1 MPILIGLS
9 LIIIVFIHF
18 SKSREKNAKKNSE
31 EFWKKERESKF
42 VPRKDI
48 SSLDYITIPYGSLPF
63 RHYMPGHGTPVRL
76 AGNTT
81 APEAPMDF
89 SDGIGHFSVTT
100 EKTDK
105 LLAVDELL
113 SELASENRHTEE
125 SPSPRSAEYTAPLS
139 EELANAEL
147 ELCKLADS
155 RILNLTGIS
164 NTELRLTYG
173 TANLDPLM
181 SYDHNFTVLI
191 RSLQKWGSLLASA
204 GHPEDAVTVLSY
216 AVSIGSDIA
225 GTYAVLAR
233 LYKARGEVSK
243 IEELKETAEGLT
255 TLMKPS
261 ILRDLEQ
268 LSSESA

>member
-9 LIIIVFIHF
+9 LIIIVFIGF
-18 SKSREKNAKKNSE
+18 SKSRDKNAKKNSE

-48 SSLDYITIPYGSLPF
+48 SSLDYISIPYSSLPF
-63 RHYMPGHGTPVRL
+63 RYYMPGPASPVRIVKGSVSE
-76 AGNTT
+76 A
-81 APEAPMDF
+81 APADF
-89 SDGIGHFSVTT
+89 TDSTGQFSVTT
-100 EKTDK
+100 EPSDK
-105 LLAVDELL
+105 LHIVDELL
-113 SELASENRHTEE
+113 SELSSDSDNSESR
-125 SPSPRSAEYTAPLS
+125 PSPNNSAYIAPLS
-139 EELANAEL
+139 EELADVES
-147 ELCKLADS
+147 EICKLS
-155 RILNLTGIS
+155 NSKILNLTGIS

-181 SYDHNFTVLI
+181 SYDHNFTQLI

-233 LYKARGEVSK
+233 LYKSKGEFTK
-243 IEELKETAEGLT
+243 IEELKASAEKLT

-268 LSSESA
+268 LTSQSV

>member
-9 LIIIVFIHF
+9 LIIIVFIQF
-18 SKSREKNAKKNSE
+18 SKSREKNVKKNSE

-48 SSLDYITIPYGSLPF
+48 SSLDYITIPYNSLPF
-63 RHYMPGHGTPVRL
+63 RYYTPGHGAPVLLTGNVSTPR
-76 AGNTT
+76 TPT
-81 APEAPMDF
+81 DF
-89 SDGIGHFSVTT
+89 SDSTGQFSVTA
-100 EKTDK
+100 EMTDK
-105 LLAVDELL
+105 LHAVDELL
-113 SELASENRHTEE
+113 SELASENSLTGEF
-125 SPSPRSAEYTAPLS
+125 SAPRTAEYAAPLS
-139 EELANAEL
+139 EELADVEF
-147 ELCKLADS
+147 ELCKLADC

-181 SYDHNFTVLI
+181 SYDHNFTALI

-204 GHPEDAVTVLSY
+204 GHPEEAITVLSY

-233 LYKARGEVSK
+233 LYKARGEFSK
-243 IEELKETAEGLT
+243 IEELKVSAEDLT

-268 LSSESA
+268 LSSLSD

>member
-1 MPILIGLS
+1 MPILIGLT
-9 LIIIVFIHF
+9 LIIIVFMQF
-18 SKSREKNAKKNSE
+18 SKSREKNGKKNSE

-48 SSLDYITIPYGSLPF
+48 SSLDYITIPYSSLPF
-63 RHYMPGHGTPVRL
+63 RHYMPGPASPVRIVKEG
-76 AGNTT
+76 ATET
-81 APEAPMDF
+81 APTDF
-89 SDGIGHFSVTT
+89 TDHTGEFSVTT
-100 EKTDK
+100 ESSDK
-105 LLAVDELL
+105 PHSVDELL
-113 SELASENRHTEE
+113 SELSSDTDVSGIRSFSNTTEY
-125 SPSPRSAEYTAPLS
+125 SAPLS
-139 EELANAEL
+139 EELAEV
-147 ELCKLADS
+147 ESEICKLS
-155 RILNLTGIS
+155 NNKILNLTGVS

-181 SYDHNFTVLI
+181 SYDHNFTQLI

-233 LYKARGEVSK
+233 LYKSRGELGK
-243 IEELKETAEGLT
+243 IEELKTRAEELT

-268 LSSESA
+268 LLQTP